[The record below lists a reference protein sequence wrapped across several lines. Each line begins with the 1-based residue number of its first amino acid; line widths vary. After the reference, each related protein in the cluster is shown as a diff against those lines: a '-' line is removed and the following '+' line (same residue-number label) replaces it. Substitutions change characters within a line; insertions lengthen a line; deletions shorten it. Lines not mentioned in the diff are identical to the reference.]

1 MLHAQQRKRLHL
13 GNLLNKHKKNLGRI
27 RALRKQREENDLLKR
42 KIDDE
47 KRKEQQKVA
56 NSKKNRFSKLMKK
69 HKQELS
75 LVTKSAKKDMQI
87 AAMKE
92 GMKSAREKREMDRAT
107 AAELRRQLDLEK
119 ERYRKRSWIR
129 IPDRT
134 EVMAATVIQS
144 WLRGCNVRHNMGEY
158 RRNKAIIDAK
168 RNGAAKMIQ
177 KNWRGVLGRQ
187 KALFRQKLA
196 DMGMVYQWKAD
207 NKSKSIN
214 PTEDIDGVGVNT
226 EPALFAKS

>member
-1 MLHAQQRKRLHL
+1 MGHLKAVEALDIKLQELKATEEKAKADHAAEVLHAQQRKRLHL
-13 GNLLNKHKKNLGRI
+13 GKLLNKHKKNLGRI

-119 ERYRKRSWIR
+119 ERYRKRS
-129 IPDRT
+129 
-134 EVMAATVIQS
+134 
-144 WLRGCNVRHNMGEY
+144 
-158 RRNKAIIDAK
+158 
-168 RNGAAKMIQ
+168 
-177 KNWRGVLGRQ
+177 
-187 KALFRQKLA
+187 
-196 DMGMVYQWKAD
+196 
-207 NKSKSIN
+207 
-214 PTEDIDGVGVNT
+214 
-226 EPALFAKS
+226 